1 MLMYPQY
8 SWQQTWQ
15 EHFASVQTEA
25 ELLSV
30 LAQAARQL
38 GFEYCAVGM
47 RLPLPLSNPK
57 IVMLN
62 NYTPAW
68 RERYEAARYFS
79 VDPTIAHALL
89 STQPV
94 LWSDQVFASAANL
107 WEDAR
112 AHGLQIGWAQPVHD
126 IKGTASLLTLARS
139 NDAMSSLEAR
149 DKAPRLAWL
158 ARAVHETLTN
168 VLASKPDSPS
178 AITLTDREI
187 NVLRWAGDGK
197 TAAETADILG
207 IAERT
212 VTFHID
218 NALRRL
224 GAANKTAG
232 VLKAAMLRLI

>member
-1 MLMYPQY
+1 MHPHYR
-8 SWQQTWQ
+8 WQQTWQ
-15 EHFASVQTEA
+15 EHLANVRTEA
-25 ELLSV
+25 DLVSV
-30 LAQAARQL
+30 LVQAANQL
-38 GFEYCAVGM
+38 GFEYCAIGM

-62 NYTPAW
+62 NYTRAW
-68 RERYEAARYFS
+68 RERYETARYLS
-79 VDPTIAHALL
+79 VDPTVAHAMV
-89 STQPV
+89 STRPV
-94 LWSDQVFASAANL
+94 LWSDEVFANAANL

-112 AHGLQIGWAQPVHD
+112 GHGLQIGWAQPVHD

-139 NDAMSSLEAR
+139 HDAMSSLEAG
-149 DKAPRLAWL
+149 DKAPQLAWL
-158 ARAVHETLTN
+158 AQSVHETLTN

-178 AITLTDREI
+178 ATTLTAREMD
-187 NVLRWAGDGK
+187 VLRWAGDGK

-212 VTFHID
+212 VIFHID

-224 GAANKTAG
+224 GAVNKTAG